1 MFFFLAG
8 DVFGPLEFSR
18 RDLMALNIQRAR
30 DHGLGD
36 YNTAREEYGLP
47 RITNWTHINP
57 ALAAEKPE
65 VRKKRAL
72 DMFQI
77 LFDTT
82 RTTNTEPDFKEFV

>member
-1 MFFFLAG
+1 
-8 DVFGPLEFSR
+8 
-18 RDLMALNIQRAR
+18 MALNIQRAR

-65 VRKKRAL
+65 VRKKRNL
-72 DMFQI
+72 DKHPMQQEPRVPNQI
-77 LFDTT
+77 WCHF
-82 RTTNTEPDFKEFV
+82 

>member
-1 MFFFLAG
+1 
-8 DVFGPLEFSR
+8 
-18 RDLMALNIQRAR
+18 MALNIQRAR